1 MPDFTPHEA
10 PARSA
15 QSLPVMLPGKL
26 VGRDAQLAQV
36 YSQLKKNKPV
46 LIYGAAGT
54 GKTALAAT
62 LASAYT
68 ELPGGVVWLNLH
80 GGTLEDI
87 LVRIGRAY
95 QVAEITGSA
104 APAGMVG
111 AVASTL
117 TSHKPLL
124 VLDGSLQAGPVADF
138 VQRCAEGLPVML
150 LANDALEGDWA
161 GLHLENLDEK
171 AAMELFTQHAGLAN
185 QPDIQDDVDELV
197 SILDYNPFALSV
209 AAGTLRVTKQTPA
222 AYLELLEKIP
232 SSAAAEPPL
241 LALTLGFRGLNN
253 ALQGLLLMMGAT
265 FNGQGSS
272 ELLSMIAGAPAETL
286 QQVMLVLQNAH
297 LVERFQRYDM
307 PYYQLHEITQRFAEQ
322 WLSGSNQLDTLRN
335 KAETAV
341 LDYARKY
348 SADSPQAHNKLAV
361 EMDTIMAAARHIA
374 DTGQREKVNQL
385 VVALMQAGDFVNER
399 GYLHELLALRQFASS
414 FTVAFPAYPQPASR
428 PPEDLEEDEMA
439 EMAAAPAQTRTLW
452 DTVENRPAPPPH
464 ESFDEDDDIASLAEE
479 ALDEDEEDFEDEDFE
494 DEDFEDEDSGS
505 LLGPDDLDE
514 VTEDDEDDTEAAP
527 LTRLQMA
534 LRQARQSGNTE
545 HQVALLMQIGEEQV
559 KNLMEN
565 EAIAS
570 YSEALGVYESLE
582 NQEGIL
588 RTLDTLSTLE
598 MKTENSGAAVLHATR
613 GLSLAESLGDEET
626 RMHLYRTLGD
636 VRQQQGESSEAVRAF
651 EQALE
656 IARRRGDNQNEA
668 IILYRLGYAQ
678 LDDNDPSTAS
688 DTWEQ
693 ALQLFKGQGKRAYE
707 GRVMGG
713 LGTAYGEMGRWL
725 EAINFHT
732 SALHIAREVNNT
744 EDEAL
749 ELSNLGRAS
758 VEANQLGQAV
768 LRYRQALHLAYQT
781 GDRENIVST
790 IVDLV
795 RLLALSKRHLLIAEL
810 LIDDAALLEANDRD
824 VIKLKDRIVG
834 EKALAQAAGIAFL
847 AVNGTAPD
855 YAANA
860 YKQLD
865 S

>member
-10 PARSA
+10 PARTA

-36 YSQLKKNKPV
+36 YSQLKNNKPV
-46 LIYGAAGT
+46 LVYGAAGT

-68 ELPGGVVWLNLH
+68 ELPGGVVWFNLN
-80 GGTLEDI
+80 GSTLEDI
-87 LVRIGRAY
+87 LVRVGRAY
-95 QVAEITGSA
+95 HVPEITGSDT
-104 APAGMVG
+104 PSGMVG

-124 VLDGSLQAGPVADF
+124 VLDGDLQADIVADF
-138 VQRCAEGLPVML
+138 VRRCADGLPVML
-150 LANDALEGDWA
+150 LSRNKLEGAWS
-161 GLHLENLDEK
+161 GLHLENLDEDP
-171 AAMELFTQHAGLAN
+171 AMDLFAQYAGIANLA
-185 QPDIQDDVDELV
+185 DVQDDVDELA
-197 SILDYNPFALSV
+197 SILDYNPFALTV
-209 AAGTLRVTKQTPA
+209 AAGTLRITKQTPA

-265 FNGQGSS
+265 FNGQGSA

-297 LVERFQRYDM
+297 LIERFQRYDM
-307 PYYQLHEITQRFAEQ
+307 PYYRLHEITRSFAEQ
-322 WLSGSNQLDTLRN
+322 WLSGSGQLDVLRN
-335 KAETAV
+335 KAENAI
-341 LDYARKY
+341 LEYARKY
-348 SADSPQAHNKLAV
+348 SADTPLAHNKLAA
-361 EMDTIMAAARHIA
+361 EMETIMAAARHAA
-374 DTGQREKVNQL
+374 DDGERDKVNQL
-385 VVALMQAGDFVNER
+385 VVSLMQAGDFVNER
-399 GYLHELLALRQFASS
+399 GYVYELVQLRQFASS
-414 FTVAFPAYPQPASR
+414 FTVAFPAYPQQPR
-428 PPEDLEEDEMA
+428 PPEDMDEDEMA
-439 EMAAAPAQTRTLW
+439 EMAASPAQPRTLW
-452 DTVENRPAPPPH
+452 DTVENRPAPPPR
-464 ESFDEDDDIASLAEE
+464 EVFDAEDDD
-479 ALDEDEEDFEDEDFE
+479 DDFDDDFEDGDDFEDEDAFEEEDSAALLELEDLDDEE
-494 DEDFEDEDSGS
+494 DEDG
-505 LLGPDDLDE
+505 
-514 VTEDDEDDTEAAP
+514 DTDADP

-545 HQVALLMQIGEEQV
+545 HQVALLMQIGEQQV
-559 KNLMEN
+559 QNQMEN
-565 EAIAS
+565 EAIAT

-588 RTLDTLSTLE
+588 HTLDTLSTLE

-613 GLSLAESLGDEET
+613 GLSLAESLGDDET

-636 VRQQQGESSEAVRAF
+636 VRQQQGESGEAVRAF
-651 EQALE
+651 SQALE
-656 IARRRGDNQNEA
+656 IARQRGDNQNEA

-678 LDDNDPSTAS
+678 LDDSDPSTAS

-693 ALQLFKGQGKRAYE
+693 ALQLFKSQGKRAYE

-713 LGTAYGEMGRWL
+713 LGTAYGELGRWL

-749 ELSNLGRAS
+749 ELGNLGRAS
-758 VEANQLGQAV
+758 MEANQLGQAV
-768 LRYRQALHLAYQT
+768 LRYRQALHLAYRT

-795 RLLALSKRHLLIAEL
+795 RLLVMSKRHLLIAEL
-810 LIDDAALLEANDRD
+810 LVDDAALLEPNDRD
-824 VIKLKDRIVG
+824 VIKLKDRIVS
-834 EKALAQAAGIAFL
+834 EKALAQAEGVEFL
-847 AVNGTAPD
+847 PVNGTAPD

-860 YKQLD
+860 YQQLE